1 VIGKH
6 SQELAECSNRQ
17 LWRAFWGVAS
27 PKSLGLRAQVHTRAK
42 SPANLFAGA
51 AAHGIRGKMSTAGAT
66 TSTTAQAASRPSSFK
81 IGHGIVNSTG
91 SASLPQILARV
102 LLYALPAVLF
112 LRKFGIFDHD
122 IWWHLAT
129 GRWILQN
136 HALPHTDPF
145 SVYGMDKPWFVYS
158 WVFDLV
164 MQGLNLKFGFVGI
177 IFFEIAARV
186 AIMVALFCL
195 LQFLQTRFWIA
206 VALAA
211 LAFYAMSVVLAP
223 RPAILTILFSILEL
237 HLLLAAQRSG
247 QAGKLWLLPPM
258 LLLWANWHIQ
268 FVYGLLI
275 LGVFALDSAGQSV
288 WHVELGSKNL
298 GFRKL
303 SAIFVA
309 SLLATLVN
317 PYGPKV
323 YETVYQYMHQPKVF
337 SLVIEL
343 RAMDFRQAP
352 HFVALFLMLAA
363 AMAVGWRR
371 QRRLLWPAL
380 LFLAALLA
388 FRSVKEIWFLSV
400 VSTCALSDGWM
411 EGLASKPSKLA
422 LRERLLVAVAVVALI
437 ATAYRHYDVS
447 NDWVEIQVSGKFP
460 EAAVRYIEKN
470 HLAGPMYNDF
480 NDGGFVIWRLPWLR
494 VAMDGRTNVHGDKRV
509 GHSADVWNGNP
520 VWESDPELLRANV
533 VLAPR
538 NAALTSLL
546 RLDPRFRVVFQDAQ
560 AVVFQPR

>member
-1 VIGKH
+1 
-6 SQELAECSNRQ
+6 
-17 LWRAFWGVAS
+17 
-27 PKSLGLRAQVHTRAK
+27 
-42 SPANLFAGA
+42 
-51 AAHGIRGKMSTAGAT
+51 MSTVGAT
-66 TSTTAQAASRPSSFK
+66 TGTPAQTVSRPSSLK
-81 IGHGIVNSTG
+81 VVNAKG
-91 SASLPQILARV
+91 SAGLPQILARV

-129 GRWILQN
+129 GRWILQS
-136 HALPHTDPF
+136 HALPHSDPF

-158 WVFDLV
+158 WVFDLA
-164 MQGLNLKFGFVGI
+164 MESLYLKFGFVGV

-186 AIMVALFCL
+186 AIMVALFRL
-195 LQFLQTRFWIA
+195 IQFLQTRFWIA
-206 VALAA
+206 VVLAA
-211 LAFYAMSVVLAP
+211 LGFYAMSVVVGP

-247 QAGKLWLLPPM
+247 QSRRLWLLPPM

-275 LGVFALDSAGQSV
+275 LGVFALDSAVESL
-288 WHVELGSKNL
+288 WRVELGSKNL
-298 GFRKL
+298 GLRKL
-303 SAIFVA
+303 CGIFFT

-317 PYGPKV
+317 PYGPKI

-363 AMAVGWRR
+363 AMAAGWRR
-371 QRRLLWPAL
+371 ERRLLWPAL
-380 LFLAALLA
+380 LFLGAVFA

-400 VSTCALSDGWM
+400 VSTCVLSDGWR
-411 EGLASKPSKLA
+411 EGLAWEPSKLA
-422 LRERLLVAVAVVALI
+422 LRERLLVAIAVVALI
-437 ATAYRHYDVS
+437 VVAYRHYDVS

-470 HLAGPMYNDF
+470 HLAGPIYNDF

-494 VAMDGRTNVHGDKRV
+494 VAMDGRTNVHGDERV
-509 GHSADVWNGNP
+509 GHSADVWNGKP
-520 VWESDPELLRANV
+520 GWDTDAELLHANV
-533 VLAPR
+533 ILAPR
-538 NAALTSLL
+538 SAALASLL

>member
-1 VIGKH
+1 MPPLEGFSGCS
-6 SQELAECSNRQ
+6 SQI
-17 LWRAFWGVAS
+17 
-27 PKSLGLRAQVHTRAK
+27 LGLPAQVHTRAK
-42 SPANLFAGA
+42 SPANLFAA
-51 AAHGIRGKMSTAGAT
+51 ATAHGIRGKMSAVSATA
-66 TSTTAQAASRPSSFK
+66 STPAQAASRPSTLK
-81 IGHGIVNSTG
+81 IGQGMANTKG
-91 SASLPQILARV
+91 SAGLAQILVRV

-136 HALPHTDPF
+136 HGLPHTDPF

-158 WVFDLV
+158 WIFDLV
-164 MQGLNLKFGFVGI
+164 TEGLYLKFGFVGI

-186 AIMVALFCL
+186 AIMVALFRL
-195 LQFLQTRFWIA
+195 IQFLETRFWIA

-211 LAFYAMSVVLAP
+211 LGFYAMSVVLAP

-247 QAGKLWLLPPM
+247 QTKKLWLLPPM

-288 WHVELGSKNL
+288 WPLELGSKNL

-303 SAIFVA
+303 CAIFFA

-317 PYGPKV
+317 PYGLKI

-411 EGLASKPSKLA
+411 EGLAWEPSRLA
-422 LRERLLVAVAVVALI
+422 VRERLLLAIAVVALI
-437 ATAYRHYDVS
+437 ATAYRRYDVS
-447 NDWVEIQVSGKFP
+447 NDWVDIQVSGKFP

-470 HLAGPMYNDF
+470 HLTGPIYNDF

-494 VAMDGRTNVHGDKRV
+494 VAMDGRTNVHGDERV
-509 GHSADVWNGNP
+509 GHSADVWSGNP
-520 VWESDPELLRANV
+520 IWQNDPELLHANV

-538 NAALTSLL
+538 SAALTSLL
-546 RLDPRFRVVFQDAQ
+546 RLDPRFRVVFQDTQ